1 MAQLQKPEFVY
12 MGGGLRRWD
21 EAVLHVGCEGVNR
34 GLNVFE
40 GIKGYWQP
48 NGQFGILQL
57 QRHYERLGRSAKLL
71 HIPFEH
77 SFTQYRDA
85 IFDLMG
91 TLLTPDKDMWART
104 TLFAI
109 EGHWGEG
116 TVSDL
121 IVTAYH
127 QDKQVPSSICIGTST
142 WQRSSDVSLPARIKT
157 GTNYQVAR
165 LARIEGR
172 TRGCQE
178 MVLLNQWGRVAEA
191 TGACVLMVRNGTIYT
206 PPSTEGALESI
217 TLDIIEALAQSL
229 AIPFVRRPID
239 RTELLV
245 ADEIGICGTLAELT
259 LVRSIDGQAF
269 AENGPI
275 LEALQRRYFDAVRG
289 IVPHP
294 YVELTIVPSR
304 SMVSVQDQ
312 FGKSETGVNKSKF

>member
-1 MAQLQKPEFVY
+1 VAQLQKPELVY
-12 MGGGLRRWD
+12 MGGALRRWE

-40 GIKGYWQP
+40 GIKGYWQL

-57 QRHYERLGRSAKLL
+57 NRHYQRLCRSARLL
-71 HIPFEH
+71 HIPFDY
-77 SFTQYRDA
+77 SFARYRDA
-85 IFDLMG
+85 IFELMAV
-91 TLLTPDKDMWART
+91 LLKPDKDMWART

-109 EGHWGEG
+109 DGHWGEG

-127 QDKQVPSSICIGTST
+127 QDKQVPSPICIGTST

-172 TRGCQE
+172 ARGCQE

-191 TGACVLMVRNGTIYT
+191 TGSCVLMVREGTIYS
-206 PPSTEGALESI
+206 PPPTEGALESI
-217 TLDIIEALAQSL
+217 TLKIIEALAHSL
-229 AIPFVRRPID
+229 NILFVRRPID

-259 LVRSIDGQAF
+259 IAKSIEGQSLS
-269 AENGPI
+269 EESP
-275 LEALQRRYFDAVRG
+275 LLRALQSRYFEAVRG
-289 IVPHP
+289 INPHP
-294 YVELTIVPSR
+294 IVELSLLP
-304 SMVSVQDQ
+304 
-312 FGKSETGVNKSKF
+312 GK